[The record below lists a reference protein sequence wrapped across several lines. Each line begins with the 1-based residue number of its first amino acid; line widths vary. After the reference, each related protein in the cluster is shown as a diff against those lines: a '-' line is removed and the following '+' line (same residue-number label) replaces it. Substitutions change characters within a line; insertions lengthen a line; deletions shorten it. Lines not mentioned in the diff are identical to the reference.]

1 MSHSEILL
9 DIEHEVLYKGYYRG
23 ALRAPLK
30 ALGSGFQ
37 TSGLPL
43 RSQSCRENV

>member
-1 MSHSEILL
+1 MSHSEKLL
-9 DIEHEVLYKGYYRG
+9 DIEHVGLRPSLE
-23 ALRAPLK
+23 LRAPLK

-43 RSQSCRENV
+43 RSQTCRENFE